1 MGLVYVNLDL
11 ANPSDSSLKPITV
24 KALADTGAYHLC
36 IPEHVAIQLNIKEL
50 EKREVTLADGG
61 KKLVS
66 YSGPIMVRF
75 DNRSCFT
82 GALVMGDTPLLG
94 AIPMEDMDL
103 VVHPLSQKVIANPN
117 SPNIPSSVAMGVKD
131 VRKV

>member
-11 ANPSDSSLKPITV
+11 ANPSDMGLKPITV
-24 KALADTGAYHLC
+24 TALADTGAYHLC
-36 IPEHVAIQLNIKEL
+36 LPEHVAIQLKLKEL
-50 EKREVTLADGG
+50 EKREVTLTDGG
-61 KKLVS
+61 KKVVS

-82 GALVMGDTPLLG
+82 GALILGDTPLLG

-103 VVHPLSQKVIANPN
+103 IVHPLLQKVIANPS
-117 SPNIPSSVAMGVKD
+117 SPNIPSSVVM
-131 VRKV
+131 

>member
-11 ANPSDSSLKPITV
+11 SNPSDASLKPITV
-24 KALADTGAYHLC
+24 NALADTGAYHLC
-36 IPEHVAIQLNIKEL
+36 LPEHVAIQLKLKEL

-61 KKLVS
+61 KKVVS

-82 GALVMGDTPLLG
+82 GALILGDMPLLG

-103 VVHPLSQKVIANPN
+103 IVHPLMQKVIANPS
-117 SPNIPSSVAMGVKD
+117 SPNIPSSVVM
-131 VRKV
+131 